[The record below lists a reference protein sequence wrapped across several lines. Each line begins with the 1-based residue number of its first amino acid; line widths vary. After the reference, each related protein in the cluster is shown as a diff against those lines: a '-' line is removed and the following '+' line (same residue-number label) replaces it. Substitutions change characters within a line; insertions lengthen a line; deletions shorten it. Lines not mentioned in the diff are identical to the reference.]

1 MDTQNQFAIFGICLC
16 IGFVGGVLYEIF
28 APLRL
33 AFGCAH
39 GKNKIVG
46 YTLDVVFWIC
56 FAVFT
61 VFAAYLFHFPAF
73 RVYMWIGYV
82 LGGILYLKTLRRI
95 VAFLENMCY
104 NKITKLVKKA
114 KSQRKKSSEK
124 VEREI

>member
-16 IGFVGGVLYEIF
+16 IGFVGGVLYEIV

-61 VFAAYLFHFPAF
+61 VFAAYLFRFPAF
-73 RVYMWIGYV
+73 RVYMWIGYA

-95 VAFLENMCY
+95 VAFFENICY
-104 NKITKLVKKA
+104 NRITKLVKKA

>member
-61 VFAAYLFHFPAF
+61 VINVIFFCTADGVPGKSNAVYARFCRNYGSFNGQGGGSFNILVGEFRPGIVDICGNDQLVFFAAFNTA
-73 RVYMWIGYV
+73 
-82 LGGILYLKTLRRI
+82 
-95 VAFLENMCY
+95 
-104 NKITKLVKKA
+104 
-114 KSQRKKSSEK
+114 
-124 VEREI
+124 